1 MSFINICTCQRN
13 IKKIERRVDHRSTLF
28 SLGIIFHQ
36 LLTKEFPIVN
46 ASSLTVNF
54 STNKL
59 IPQTLQLIIERLICR
74 FPEDRYQSYD
84 GLLNDLLRCKT
95 DFEKTGEI
103 SAFYPGENDA
113 PNELNFENYLY
124 GRHKELKRINDTLQY
139 VESYESV
146 NPKMVIIHGPSGIG
160 KTLLARYAIKKVN
173 NESTLI
179 LATKAD
185 TQKTS
190 SFQQLQDIVSQIID
204 FSESTNCNEEL
215 LSIIQKITTQFLPL
229 IKTIL
234 PNITANQEINTLEQ
248 HKTNLNLSN
257 LLIDYLQ
264 EIVKY
269 HKVIIQ
275 LEDLQW
281 ISETTLSAI
290 LLATSYIQGD
300 LTIISTTRQSIQKT
314 LPVLEQL
321 YLHLTPPSEKLI
333 HSFNNI
339 STQIVELGG
348 LNVDDVS
355 EQMGDLLS
363 CDENNARKLATALI
377 NKTGGK
383 PLYIQQL
390 LVSFKDRS
398 VLWHD
403 PISKSWSWKLSEIEN
418 EKVTENVADLLVTK
432 IKNLP
437 TNTQKT
443 LHYASLYGSTFSANI
458 IADALNT
465 DLISIELT
473 LWHATQKK
481 NYTCKTIS

>member
-1 MSFINICTCQRN
+1 
-13 IKKIERRVDHRSTLF
+13 
-28 SLGIIFHQ
+28 
-36 LLTKEFPIVN
+36 
-46 ASSLTVNF
+46 
-54 STNKL
+54 
-59 IPQTLQLIIERLICR
+59 
-74 FPEDRYQSYD
+74 
-84 GLLNDLLRCKT
+84 
-95 DFEKTGEI
+95 
-103 SAFYPGENDA
+103 
-113 PNELNFENYLY
+113 
-124 GRHKELKRINDTLQY
+124 
-139 VESYESV
+139 
-146 NPKMVIIHGPSGIG
+146 MVIIHGPSGIG

-377 NKTGGK
+377 NKTGGN

-403 PISKSWSWKLSEIEN
+403 PISKE
-418 EKVTENVADLLVTK
+418 LVM
-432 IKNLP
+432 
-437 TNTQKT
+437 
-443 LHYASLYGSTFSANI
+443 
-458 IADALNT
+458 
-465 DLISIELT
+465 E
-473 LWHATQKK
+473 
-481 NYTCKTIS
+481 TI